1 MAVRE
6 LKIGDKV
13 FVKPKAEEKYTI
25 EYDIKRIHNNFFGIV
40 EEIDDGVIGVDF
52 DNDINWYY
60 YAEELC
66 LASEIQRMTLAD
78 IESNFGVVVNATY
91 TETN

>member
-13 FVKPKAEEKYTI
+13 FVKPKAEEKYTK
-25 EYDIKRIHNNFFGIV
+25 EHDIKRIHKNFFGIV
-40 EEIDDGVIGVDF
+40 EEIDDGAIGVDF
-52 DNDINWYY
+52 DNDGINWYY
-60 YAEELC
+60 HAKELC

-78 IESNFGVVVNATY
+78 IESHFGVVVNAIY
-91 TETN
+91 LN